1 MNLHDSHVL
10 EYLRRQPMVNQF
22 KACDKVW
29 KSFSKGKM
37 TEDQAVLA
45 WYRTIQKHA
54 SQMKQFGLLV

>member
-1 MNLHDSHVL
+1 
-10 EYLRRQPMVNQF
+10 MVNQF